1 LWPSSAFAASL
12 PGGETGGAG
21 AAAAA
26 GAGCASGFLSCA
38 SAAPAMN
45 GTAAAT
51 NKLRN
56 NADLRFLTALS
67 LGWMS
72 KNVNV
77 DFSLASIRSCR
88 ESNLDED

>member
-1 LWPSSAFAASL
+1 
-12 PGGETGGAG
+12 
-21 AAAAA
+21 
-26 GAGCASGFLSCA
+26 
-38 SAAPAMN
+38 MN